1 MIKTAKFI
9 LPLLVLA
16 LSIVGCGGGEK
27 PSTVKV
33 SGVLKIG
40 GEAAAAGVSVTLS
53 PESPDSGLQS
63 ASARTTEGGKITFFT
78 GDTGTAGVMPGKYT
92 VVVDDSGSSE
102 NADYMNADNIAEG
115 ADGSTDAPKTS
126 TKIPEKFTNNKTS
139 DLKVTIDKANSS
151 FEINVPL
158 E

>member
-9 LPLLVLA
+9 LPLLILA
-16 LSIVGCGGGEK
+16 FSIVGCGGGKK

-40 GEAAAAGVSVTLS
+40 GEPAGEGINVALS
-53 PESPDSGLQS
+53 PTSPDSGLQS

-78 GDTGTAGVMPGKYT
+78 GDTGTAGVMPGEYT
-92 VVVDDSGSSE
+92 VVVVDSGGDGS
-102 NADYMNADNIAEG
+102 YMDAGNIEEG
-115 ADGSTDAPKTS
+115 ADGSTNAPKTS
-126 TKIPEKFTNNKTS
+126 EKIPEKYTNNKTS
-139 DLKVTIDKANSS
+139 DLKVTIDKADSS